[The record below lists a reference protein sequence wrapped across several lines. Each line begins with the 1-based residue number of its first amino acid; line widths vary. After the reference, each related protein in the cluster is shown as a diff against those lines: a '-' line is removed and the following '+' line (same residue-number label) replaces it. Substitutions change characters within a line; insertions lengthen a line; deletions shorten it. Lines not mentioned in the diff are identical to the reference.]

1 MMETL
6 AERQQVYQASIAR
19 AGAYWQTYIHA
30 HQANPAALIQAQ
42 ANILHT
48 LQNCAAHPATHSVG
62 AALAHSLHP
71 YMIYQGQWQQWRA
84 CLQYFVQRAPTDDP
98 LLTLWLQQHL
108 SEVCMRLG
116 EYAET
121 ARCLEA
127 ASALVR
133 ALHYPAP
140 AARVFMDLAQ
150 AWFLLGEPEKATAWL
165 PETQQLAEQ
174 RGEAEVIADVH
185 ILRGRIALQATD
197 YGAAA
202 EHFTAGL
209 SVARNAGDRVRVKSA
224 GNFLGTALLRNRQPH
239 AALPYFMEALE
250 IAQAEHDRPGQGVI
264 RCNLGLVYRSLEQ
277 PQLALAQL
285 HAGLEVTVHTDNSA
299 CRRIMLEQ
307 LTEIYAALG
316 EAELS
321 THYQA
326 EIQRLAESLTLHST

>member
-6 AERQQVYQASIAR
+6 TERQQVYQASIAR

-30 HQANPAALIQAQ
+30 HQADPAALTQAQ

-48 LQNCAAHPATHSVG
+48 LQHCAAHVATRSVG
-62 AALAHSLHP
+62 AALAHSLHR
-71 YMIYQGQWQQWRA
+71 YMIYQGQWAPWRA

-150 AWFLLGEPEKATAWL
+150 AWFLLGKSEKATAWL

-185 ILRGRIALQATD
+185 ILRGRIALQAAD

-209 SVARNAGDRVRVKSA
+209 AVARTAGDRPRIKSA
-224 GNFLGTALLRNRQPH
+224 ANFLGTALLRDQHPQ
-239 AALPYFMEALE
+239 AALPYFLAALE
-250 IAQAEHDRPGQGVI
+250 IAQAEADLPGKGVI
-264 RCNLGLVYRSLEQ
+264 RCNLGATYLTLGQLE
-277 PQLALAQL
+277 LALEHL
-285 HAGLEVTVHTDNSA
+285 HAGLEITTRTDNQP
-299 CRRIMLEQ
+299 CRRIILKRLVEAYMAVGDP
-307 LTEIYAALG
+307 AA
-316 EAELS
+316 AA
-321 THYQA
+321 HYQDVA
-326 EIQRLAESLTLHST
+326 GRITQGNGSA

>member
-1 MMETL
+1 
-6 AERQQVYQASIAR
+6 
-19 AGAYWQTYIHA
+19 
-30 HQANPAALIQAQ
+30 
-42 ANILHT
+42 
-48 LQNCAAHPATHSVG
+48 
-62 AALAHSLHP
+62 
-71 YMIYQGQWQQWRA
+71 
-84 CLQYFVQRAPTDDP
+84 
-98 LLTLWLQQHL
+98 
-108 SEVCMRLG
+108 MRLG

-150 AWFLLGEPEKATAWL
+150 AWFLLGESEKATAWL

-202 EHFTAGL
+202 EHFAAGL

-224 GNFLGTALLRNRQPH
+224 GNFLGTALLRNRQLQ

-264 RCNLGLVYRSLEQ
+264 RCNLGTTY
-277 PQLALAQL
+277 LALGQLELALEHL
-285 HAGLEVTVHTDNSA
+285 HAGLEITTCTDNQP
-299 CRRIMLEQ
+299 CRRIILE
-307 LTEIYAALG
+307 
-316 EAELS
+316 
-321 THYQA
+321 
-326 EIQRLAESLTLHST
+326 RLAEAYLATGDPAAAAHYGLP